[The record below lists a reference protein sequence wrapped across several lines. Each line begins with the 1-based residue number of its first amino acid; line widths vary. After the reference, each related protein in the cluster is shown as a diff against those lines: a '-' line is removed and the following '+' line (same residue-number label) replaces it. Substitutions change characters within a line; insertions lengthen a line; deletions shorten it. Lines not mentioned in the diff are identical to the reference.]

1 MAAAPKSETGQLPV
15 IRAEHISVTVKSGKQ
30 LLNDVSL
37 QVKMGEVVTIL
48 GKNGAGKSTL
58 LKTITGDLIP
68 TTGEVL
74 YDDMPLGITD
84 IRKLAKKRAVISQ
97 NIRLDFSFSVAE
109 VVALGRSPHNTYFDT
124 TQDVKIVDECL
135 SKVDAYHL
143 RKQDYTTLS
152 GGEQQRV
159 QFARA
164 LAQIW
169 EQVESGEGCYLFLDE
184 PLSNLDVSHQHEMMH
199 IVRQLAEANVA
210 VFFILHDLNLAAQ
223 YADRV
228 YILREGEIFSEG
240 VPAEVFTE
248 EIISEA
254 FDYPVNVIPHPK
266 IECPLIVSA
275 Y

>member
-1 MAAAPKSETGQLPV
+1 M
-15 IRAEHISVTVKSGKQ
+15 RAEHISVRADGGKY
-30 LLNDVSL
+30 LLQDLSL
-37 QVKMGEVVTIL
+37 QVKMGEVLSIL

-58 LKTITGDLIP
+58 LKTITGEMP
-68 TTGEVL
+68 SSTGEVT
-74 YDDMPLGITD
+74 YDDMPLSKID
-84 IRKLAKKRAVISQ
+84 MRKLAKKRAVISQ
-97 NIRLDFSFSVAE
+97 NIRLEFSFSVAE
-109 VVALGRSPHNTYFDT
+109 VVALGRSPHNAYFDT
-124 TQDVKIVDECL
+124 TRDVNIVDECL

-143 RKQDYTTLS
+143 RNRDYTTLS

-169 EQVESGEGCYLFLDE
+169 EKVESREGGYLFLDE

-199 IVRQLAEANVA
+199 IVRQLAKCRVA

-223 YADRV
+223 YSDRV
-228 YILREGEIFSEG
+228 CILKNGRLFSEG
-240 VPAEVFTE
+240 KPVEVFTE
-248 EIISEA
+248 EIITEA